1 MFEIFPWNA
10 HLETG
15 IDAIDNQHRRLVQLI
30 NRLAQHHVQGA
41 TQAEVEV
48 ILGELADYADYHF
61 KTEETIWQT
70 ALAKD
75 DWLTQHVASHQKFFD
90 HIVALR
96 SGQRPFQAVLDDL
109 FAYLTQWLAY
119 HILDND
125 KRMALAVKAIEAG
138 NSVADARLA
147 ADEQMRGATATLIQ
161 TVLAMYQTVSAQA
174 IELMHEKL
182 ERQQTQQALQASE
195 ARWTALLSD
204 AVQKPQQWSLAEQR
218 MHAVLDKVPA
228 GLAAA
233 NIHTGRFVFVN
244 EYFCQL
250 LGYSRDDALQ
260 LTPARIH
267 PPETLPRIEADFAR
281 INAGNPPGPME
292 LPVLRRDGSQF
303 VADIQRIP
311 LEIGGEPALLGIF
324 TDISARLQANQA
336 LADSES
342 HLRTLVDTI
351 PDLIWLKDTQGVY
364 LSCNPSFERFFGATE
379 AAIVGKTDHDFVD
392 AELAA
397 SFRHHDQA
405 AMAAQKPTVNE
416 EWVTFASD
424 GHRVLLETTKVPML
438 GADGRILGVLGISH
452 DMTEQRRMQD
462 ELAMHRQHLETL
474 VATRTAELQAA
485 NHRLSLSDER
495 LTAMLA
501 ISQSMSHLT
510 EAQLLQR
517 GADVA
522 VRITASQT
530 GYASLAT
537 PAVCTATLP
546 GQCCVP
552 IDDNGQCVLQLCIS
566 GKAGAY
572 THGDTEQVRQV
583 GHDLWALLRRHRTE
597 HALAE
602 AKDAAEAASRTKSA
616 FLSNMSHE
624 IRTPLNAIIGFAH
637 VLARDDTLSSLQ
649 LDQARIIVQSGQ
661 HLLDLIN
668 DVLDISKI
676 EAGKLTLTPTDFRL
690 HDMLAEL
697 ALMFGMR
704 AEAKGLHMTHQL
716 QPDVPD
722 EVCADESK
730 LRQVLIN
737 LLGNAIKFTAQ
748 GQISL
753 RASLV
758 PMPADAPD
766 DASTLNLRLE
776 IEDTGPGIG
785 LQEQQRLFKPFEQT
799 QAGHHS
805 GGTGLGLSISKR
817 LVELMG
823 GRIGLNSQPGQ
834 GSVFYV
840 EIPINRATQT
850 PQRRTSQW
858 SGVTGLAPGSPVVRL
873 LVTDDMPDNRRLLQD
888 VLRPLGFELMPASN
902 GQEALALL
910 DAWQPHA
917 VLMDM
922 RMPVMDG
929 FEATRRIKALPD
941 NQRVP
946 VIAVTA
952 SAFDDDMKAVFAC
965 GVDAYVRKPVRTEEL
980 LETLAQVLGLR
991 YAYGK
996 AVPPA
1001 SPPQRLTSAR
1011 DLASLPAELR
1021 HSMYQAVHAGDMTRL
1036 LAQVA
1041 TVANLDAALAAGLR
1055 NLADDYQYEQLEA
1068 LLAPNTPLPP
1078 DGNL

>member
-1 MFEIFPWNA
+1 MFEIFPWNS

-15 IDAIDNQHRRLVQLI
+15 IDVIDEQHRKLVQLI
-30 NRLAQHHVQGA
+30 NRLAQQHVQGG
-41 TQAEVEV
+41 TQDEVAA
-48 ILGELADYADYHF
+48 ILGELADYAVYHF
-61 KTEETIWQT
+61 KTEEAIWQD
-70 ALAKD
+70 ALAGD
-75 DWLTQHVASHQKFFD
+75 DWLAQHVIGHQKFFD
-90 HIVALR
+90 HILALQ

-125 KRMALAVKAIEAG
+125 KRMALAVRAIEAG
-138 NSVADARLA
+138 KSIADARQQ

-182 ERQQTQQALQASE
+182 ARQHAQQALQTSE
-195 ARWTALLSD
+195 ARWDSLLS
-204 AVQKPQQWSLAEQR
+204 APAHKPQQWSLAEQR
-218 MHAVLDKVPA
+218 MHAVLDKAPV

-233 NIHTGRFVFVN
+233 DIHTGRFVFVN

-260 LTPARIH
+260 LSPARIH
-267 PPETLPRIEADFAR
+267 PPETLPRIEADFAK

-292 LPVLRRDGSQF
+292 LPVLRQDGSQF

-311 LEIGGEPALLGIF
+311 MEINGQPALLGIF
-324 TDISARLQANQA
+324 TDITARLQASHA
-336 LADSES
+336 LANSES

-379 AAIVGKTDHDFVD
+379 AAIVGKTDDDFVD
-392 AELAA
+392 AELAD

-424 GHRVLLETTKVPML
+424 GHRALLETTKVPML

-474 VATRTAELQAA
+474 VDTRTVELQAA
-485 NHRLSLSDER
+485 NHRLSVSDER

-501 ISQSMSHLT
+501 ISQAMSHLT
-510 EAQLLQR
+510 EAQVLQQ

-522 VRITASQT
+522 ARITTSQS
-530 GYASLAT
+530 GYASLDGADPCAKQL
-537 PAVCTATLP
+537 PAQL
-546 GQCCVP
+546 CVP
-552 IDDNGQCVLQLCIS
+552 IYSDTQCVLQLCVA
-566 GKAGAY
+566 GKTGAY
-572 THGDTEQVRQV
+572 TNADTEQLRLV
-583 GHDLWALLRRHRTE
+583 GNDLWALVRRHRTE

-602 AKDAAEAASRTKSA
+602 AKEAAEAASRTKSA

-624 IRTPLNAIIGFAH
+624 IRTPLNAIIGFAQ
-637 VLARDDTLSSLQ
+637 VLTRDEALGSRQ

-676 EAGKLTLTPTDFRL
+676 EAGKLTLTPTDFKL
-690 HDMLAEL
+690 HDLL
-697 ALMFGMR
+697 TDLTQMFGMR
-704 AEAKGLHMTHQL
+704 AEAKGLHMAYQVQT
-716 QPDVPD
+716 DVPND
-722 EVCADESK
+722 VRADESK

-753 RASLV
+753 RASL
-758 PMPADAPD
+758 ALAPPGTD
-766 DASTLNLRLE
+766 NLILRVE

-785 LQEQQRLFKPFEQT
+785 LHEQQRLFTPFEQT

-817 LVELMG
+817 LVGLMG
-823 GRIGLNSQPGQ
+823 GHIGLDSQPGK
-834 GSVFYV
+834 GSVFYIELPV
-840 EIPINRATQT
+840 SRATQT
-850 PQRRTSQW
+850 PERFTSQW
-858 SGVTGLAPGSPVVRL
+858 SGVTGLAPGSAPVRL
-873 LVTDDMPDNRRLLQD
+873 LITDDMSDNRRLLQD

-902 GQEALALL
+902 GQEALELL
-910 DAWQPHA
+910 SAWQPDA

-941 NQRVP
+941 DQRVP

-980 LETLAQVLGLR
+980 LEALAQVLGLS
-991 YAYGK
+991 YTYSQ
-996 AVPPA
+996 AVPA
-1001 SPPQRLTSAR
+1001 ADPPHRLAGPQ
-1011 DLASLPAELR
+1011 DLATLPAELR
-1021 HSMYQAVHAGDMTRL
+1021 LSLYQAVHAGDMTRFL
-1036 LAQVA
+1036 SHVSAIA
-1041 TVANLDAALAAGLR
+1041 SFDSAIAIGLQR
-1055 NLADDYQYEQLEA
+1055 LADDYQYEQLEA
-1068 LLAPNTPLPP
+1068 LLTPDAPLTPGAIP
-1078 DGNL
+1078 